1 MPFDTKLFMR
11 DKFRPRTAEVS
22 LPDLA
27 DWFGEGES
35 PVWVVRSLDA
45 TELARAEEA
54 ASKNSRIKSLV
65 EALDGLS
72 QSDRVAELRDSLG
85 LTDNAPAVLV
95 KRLEHLVMG
104 SVEPK
109 ITLDVAVKLAS
120 VRPVE
125 FYQLADQIM
134 ALTGKGQE
142 AEKKR
147 SGSGGINESKT
158 C

>member
-1 MPFDTKLFMR
+1 MPFNTKLFMR
-11 DKFRPRTAEVS
+11 DKFKPRTAEVS

-27 DWFGEGES
+27 DWFGEGEP

-45 TELARAEEA
+45 AELARAEDA
-54 ASKNSRIKSLV
+54 ASKNSRIKSV
-65 EALDGLS
+65 IDALDGLS
-72 QSDRVAELRDSLG
+72 QSDKVAELRDSLG
-85 LTDNAPAVLV
+85 LTDNTPAEVV

-104 SVEPK
+104 SVEPE
-109 ITLDVAVKLAS
+109 ISLDVAVKLAS

-125 FYQLADQIM
+125 FYQLTTQIM

-147 SGSGGINESKT
+147 NDSGGIKESKT